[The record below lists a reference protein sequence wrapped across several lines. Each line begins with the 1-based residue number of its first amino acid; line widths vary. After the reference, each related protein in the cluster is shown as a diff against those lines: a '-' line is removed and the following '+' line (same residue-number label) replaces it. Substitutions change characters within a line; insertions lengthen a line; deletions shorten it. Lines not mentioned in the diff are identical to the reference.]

1 MSSTTPSCSAAG
13 WVRDRLDLQERGRLE
28 ERVMVAGEYEL
39 LHRRNPI
46 RARSAAFID
55 QNEAMALMPRLIRV
69 MLRPLRVDDETS
81 VEDAP

>member
-1 MSSTTPSCSAAG
+1 
-13 WVRDRLDLQERGRLE
+13 
-28 ERVMVAGEYEL
+28 MVAGEYEL